1 MEPRN
6 TPFLSAG
13 LLVALVLPFG
23 IAQAATPPSSPPT
36 AAASEEAVVITG
48 WLQVEGL
55 TMKDVIVEVEVNGT
69 TRIAPV
75 SETGR
80 FTVELPANAEVLLR
94 FEKPGHLS
102 KEVTVDTR
110 YAGNGKGGQK
120 KRHVKFG
127 VIMELERWMG
137 GLTYAGPV
145 GSIGFDQGGGCLAV
159 EHDRTMVPAEQR
171 RPMVF

>member
-1 MEPRN
+1 MEKRIIPE
-6 TPFLSAG
+6 LKVG
-13 LLVALVLPFG
+13 LITALFFPFG
-23 IAQAATPPSSPPT
+23 IAQAATPPSSPP
-36 AAASEEAVVITG
+36 AADSDEAVVLTG
-48 WLQVEGL
+48 WLHVESL
-55 TMKDVIVEVEVNGT
+55 TMRDVIVEVEVNGT
-69 TRIAPV
+69 TQIAPV
-75 SETGR
+75 SEAGR

-110 YAGNGKGGQK
+110 YAQDGKAGQK

-145 GSIGFDQGGGCLAV
+145 GSLGFEQGGGCLAV
-159 EHDRTMVPAEQR
+159 EHDRELVPAER
-171 RPMVF
+171 RSPMVF